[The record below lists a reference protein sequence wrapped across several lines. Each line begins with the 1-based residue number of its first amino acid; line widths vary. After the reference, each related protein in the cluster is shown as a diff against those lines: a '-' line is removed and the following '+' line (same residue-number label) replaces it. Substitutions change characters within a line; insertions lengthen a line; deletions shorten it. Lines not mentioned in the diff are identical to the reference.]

1 MIIFPSRPEPTDIL
15 CGLIGIPE
23 EIDFYLHE
31 GPDDD
36 EFVKVL
42 IEIMSKPIGGAHGE
56 DQK

>member
-1 MIIFPSRPEPTDIL
+1 ML

-36 EFVKVL
+36 EFMKVL
-42 IEIMSKPIGGAHGE
+42 IEAMSKPIGGAHGE